1 MMTIWAQK
9 FTELLT
15 RLGTARFSVALFSLI
30 LLISL
35 VGTSTT
41 DILLHGNVTVYDL
54 LTPLILTLLTAPW
67 VLYFFLEMIS
77 QLEKSRRHLFQLV
90 EQLEELREQDKLL
103 NQSLK
108 DKVEQLNFEIEERKK
123 AEFAR
128 QDAIDRLSL
137 EVVERK
143 KTQESLGEQT
153 ALLRSFINSSP
164 DMIYFRNE
172 KGIFY
177 GCNKAVETV
186 TGKKEQELIGLS
198 PFEVYPNEVAMRAIE
213 TDKVLFENNQPIT
226 YEQWLQYPDG
236 RKALFEM
243 RKVPFFS
250 ASGRR
255 LGLLGFGR
263 DITERKKS
271 ADALEKAAR
280 EKTQFIA
287 TLSHELRT
295 PLNGIVGLAR
305 MLRDS
310 PLNEQQLS
318 YINTIY
324 VSAETLGNLFNDI
337 IDLDK
342 ADRRRLAIV
351 PEPQDLPAFTK
362 DVATLAELM
371 ASQRGLGWQ
380 FERQGELPECVEMDA
395 TRTRQILWNLLGNA
409 VKFTEQGKVGLTVS
423 ADVQPDG
430 KAMLRFCVTDT
441 GIGIP
446 KHEID
451 KIFAMYYQVE
461 SGGKMHATGTGIGL
475 AVSKNLAEAMGG
487 QLLVTSTPGQGST
500 FTLLLPLPICKAL
513 KAPALPEPNGQKVLQ
528 ILLVEDIELNVTV
541 AKAVLEKMGHQVT
554 VAMTG
559 QAALDACAMQMFD
572 LVLLDIQLPDMSGFD
587 VACTLREKAEFAE
600 LPIVALTA
608 NVIKDKEQYLENG
621 MDDAISKP
629 LSVAT
634 VSAIIDEFY
643 GEPGAMLNQRR
654 HEEEQEDKLLD
665 TNILGQFVEAVGA
678 AIMLQSA
685 DLLASQMPDYLK
697 VLESNLMAGDKKE
710 ACEMAHKIKG
720 AAAAVGLKRIQQLA
734 NLAQHGDAPAWDENI
749 QEWVDEI
756 VEQWQADLALL
767 RQWLNERSK

>member
-1 MMTIWAQK
+1 MMTAWAQK
-9 FTELLT
+9 FVELLT
-15 RLGTARFSVALFSLI
+15 RLGTARFSIALFSLI
-30 LLISL
+30 MLISL

-54 LTPLILTLLTAPW
+54 LTPLLQTLLTAPW
-67 VLYFFLEMIS
+67 ILYFFLEMIS
-77 QLEKSRRHLFQLV
+77 QLDASRRHLFQLV
-90 EQLEELREQDKLL
+90 EQLEKLREQDRIL
-103 NQSLK
+103 NDSLR
-108 DKVEQLNFEIEERKK
+108 DKVEQLNFEIDERKK

-177 GCNKAVETV
+177 GCNKAVEQV

-198 PFEVYPNEVAMRAIE
+198 PFEVYPNDVAMRAIE
-213 TDKVLFENNQPIT
+213 TDKVVFENNQPVT

-236 RKALFEM
+236 HKALFEM

-263 DITERKKS
+263 DITERKKA

-310 PLNEQQLS
+310 SLTEQQRS

-342 ADRRRLAIV
+342 ADRRRLTIV
-351 PEPQDLPAFTK
+351 PDSQDLGAFIK
-362 DVATLAELM
+362 DVGTLAQLM
-371 ASQRGLGWQ
+371 AEQKGLDWQ
-380 FERQGELPECVEMDA
+380 FDCPAQLPSHVMMDA

-409 VKFTEQGKVGLTVS
+409 VKFTDQGQVGLKVS
-423 ADVQPDG
+423 IEEAQP
-430 KAMLRFCVTDT
+430 KQVTLRFEVTDT

-446 KHEID
+446 KTELD

-461 SGGKMHATGTGIGL
+461 SGGKKHATGTGIGL
-475 AVSKNLAEAMGG
+475 AVSRNLAETMGG
-487 QLLVTSTPGQGST
+487 KLEVSSREGKGSVFALV
-500 FTLLLPLPICKAL
+500 LPLPLCEQQQA
-513 KAPALPEPNGQKVLQ
+513 AAEPDSAKRSLD

-541 AKAVLEKMGHQVT
+541 ARALLEKLGHKVT
-554 VAMTG
+554 VAMDG
-559 QAALDACAMQMFD
+559 QAALTACQGHLFD
-572 LVLLDIQLPDMSGFD
+572 LVLLDIQLPDMTGFE
-587 VACTLREKAEFAE
+587 VACALREQPQFAE

-608 NVIKDKEQYLENG
+608 NVIKDKDQYLENG

-629 LSVAT
+629 LSVASVT
-634 VSAIIDEFY
+634 AIIEEFY
-643 GEPGAMLNQRR
+643 GEPGALLASRVA
-654 HEEEQEDKLLD
+654 EEDEDKLLD
-665 TNILGQFVEAVGA
+665 TDILGQFVEAVGA
-678 AIMLQSA
+678 KIMLQSA
-685 DLLASQMPDYLK
+685 DLFAQQMPDYLK
-697 VLESNLMAGDKKE
+697 VLESNLMAGDKQE

-720 AAAAVGLKRIQQLA
+720 AAAAIGLKRIQQLA
-734 NLAQHGDAPAWDENI
+734 NHAQHGDAPAWDENI
-749 QEWVDEI
+749 QDWLDEI
-756 VEQWQADLALL
+756 LDNWQSDLALL
-767 RQWLNERSK
+767 CDWLQSRS

>member
-1 MMTIWAQK
+1 MLMMTAWAQK
-9 FTELLT
+9 FVELLT
-15 RLGTARFSVALFSLI
+15 RLGTARFSIALFSLI
-30 LLISL
+30 MLISL

-54 LTPLILTLLTAPW
+54 LTPLLQTLLTAPW
-67 VLYFFLEMIS
+67 ILYFFLEMIS
-77 QLEKSRRHLFQLV
+77 QLDASRRHLFQLV
-90 EQLEELREQDKLL
+90 EQLEKLREQDRIL
-103 NQSLK
+103 NESLR
-108 DKVEQLNFEIEERKK
+108 DKVEQLNFEIDERKK

-177 GCNKAVETV
+177 GCNKAVEQV

-198 PFEVYPNEVAMRAIE
+198 PFEVYPNDVAMRAIE
-213 TDKVLFENNQPIT
+213 TDKVVFENNQPVT

-236 RKALFEM
+236 HKALFEM

-263 DITERKKS
+263 DITERKKA

-310 PLNEQQLS
+310 SLTEQQRS

-342 ADRRRLAIV
+342 ADRRRLTIV
-351 PEPQDLPAFTK
+351 PDSQDLGAFIK
-362 DVATLAELM
+362 DVGTLAQLM
-371 ASQRGLGWQ
+371 AEQKGLDWQ
-380 FERQGELPECVEMDA
+380 FDCPAQLPAHVMMDA

-409 VKFTEQGKVGLTVS
+409 VKFTDQGQVGLKVS
-423 ADVQPDG
+423 IEEAQP
-430 KAMLRFCVTDT
+430 KQVTLRFEVTDT

-446 KHEID
+446 KAELD

-461 SGGKMHATGTGIGL
+461 SGGKKHATGTGIGL
-475 AVSKNLAEAMGG
+475 AVSRNLAETMGG
-487 QLLVTSTPGQGST
+487 KLEVSSREGKGSVFALV
-500 FTLLLPLPICKAL
+500 LPLPLCEQQQA
-513 KAPALPEPNGQKVLQ
+513 AAEPGSAKRSLD

-541 AKAVLEKMGHQVT
+541 ARALLEKLGHKVT
-554 VAMTG
+554 VAMYG
-559 QAALDACAMQMFD
+559 QAALTACQGHLFD
-572 LVLLDIQLPDMSGFD
+572 LVLLDIQLPDMTGFE
-587 VACTLREKAEFAE
+587 VACALREQPQFAE

-608 NVIKDKEQYLENG
+608 NVIKDKDQYLENG

-629 LSVAT
+629 LSVASVT
-634 VSAIIDEFY
+634 AIIEEFY
-643 GEPGAMLNQRR
+643 GEPGALLASRVA
-654 HEEEQEDKLLD
+654 EEDEDKLLD
-665 TNILGQFVEAVGA
+665 TDILGQFVEAVGA
-678 AIMLQSA
+678 KIMLQSA
-685 DLLASQMPDYLK
+685 DLFAQQMPDYLK
-697 VLESNLMAGDKKE
+697 VLESNLMAGDKQE

-720 AAAAVGLKRIQQLA
+720 AAAAIGLKRIQQLA
-734 NLAQHGDAPAWDENI
+734 NHAQHGDAPAWDENI
-749 QEWVDEI
+749 QDWLDEI
-756 VEQWQADLALL
+756 LDNWQSDLALL
-767 RQWLNERSK
+767 CDWLQSRS

>member
-1 MMTIWAQK
+1 MMTAWAQK

-15 RLGTARFSVALFSLI
+15 RLGTVRFSIALFSLI

-41 DILLHGNVTVYDL
+41 DILFHGNITVYDL
-54 LTPLILTLLTAPW
+54 LTPLVLTLLTAPW
-67 VLYFFLEMIS
+67 LLYFFLEMIT
-77 QLEKSRRHLFQLV
+77 QLESSRRHLFKLV
-90 EQLEELREQDKLL
+90 EQLEELREQDRVL
-103 NQSLK
+103 NDSLK

-164 DMIYFRNE
+164 DMIYFRSE

-177 GCNKAVETV
+177 GCNKAVEEV
-186 TGKKEQELIGLS
+186 TGRKEQELIGLS
-198 PFEVYPNEVAMRAIE
+198 PFDVYSHDVASRAIE
-213 TDKVLFENNQPIT
+213 TDKVVFEQNQPVT

-243 RKVPFFS
+243 RKVPFYS

-305 MLRDS
+305 MLRDT
-310 PLNEQQLS
+310 PLNAEQS
-318 YINTIY
+318 SFVNTIY

-342 ADRRRLAIV
+342 ADRRRLSIV
-351 PEPQDLPAFTK
+351 PE
-362 DVATLAELM
+362 ATDFPGFVNDISVLASLM
-371 ASQRGLGWQ
+371 AQQKGLQWQ
-380 FERQGELPECVEMDA
+380 CQLPPQLPSYVQMDA

-409 VKFTEQGKVGLTVS
+409 VKFTETGHVSLTVTLEQKGG
-423 ADVQPDG
+423 QPV
-430 KAMLRFCVTDT
+430 AIHYAVTDS

-446 KHEID
+446 QAEQD

-461 SGGKMHATGTGIGL
+461 GSGRHATGTGIGL
-475 AVSKNLAEAMGG
+475 AVSRNLAQAMGG
-487 QLLVTSTPGQGST
+487 ELTVRSQPGQGAT
-500 FTLLLPLPICKAL
+500 FTLSLPLSPCQAPQPVS
-513 KAPALPEPNGQKVLQ
+513 APAQSPLALTV
-528 ILLVEDIELNVTV
+528 LLVEDIELNVTV
-541 AKAVLEKMGHQVT
+541 AKALLEKMGHQVV

-559 QAALDACAMQMFD
+559 QEALQACRQQTFD
-572 LVLLDIQLPDMSGFD
+572 LVLLDIQLPDMTGFE
-587 VACTLREKAEFAE
+587 VACALREQPQFAE

-608 NVIKDKEQYLENG
+608 NVIKDKDEYLENG

-629 LSVAT
+629 LSVASVT
-634 VSAIIDEFY
+634 AIIDEFY
-643 GEPGAMLNQRR
+643 GDPGAMLANRQ
-654 HEEEQEDKLLD
+654 HTEEAEDSLLD
-665 TNILGQFVEAVGA
+665 TEILSQFIDAVGTGP
-678 AIMLQSA
+678 MLQSA
-685 DLLASQMPDYLK
+685 KLFAEQMPDYLK
-697 VLESNLMAGDKKE
+697 VLESNLMAGDNKA

-720 AAAAVGLKRIQQLA
+720 AAAAIGLKRVSQLA
-734 NLAQHGDAPAWDENI
+734 NQAQHGEAPAWQENI
-749 QEWVDEI
+749 QDWVDEI
-756 VEQWQADLALL
+756 SDHWQSDLALL
-767 RQWLNERSK
+767 VQWLEER

>member
-1 MMTIWAQK
+1 MMTAWAQK

-15 RLGTARFSVALFSLI
+15 RLGTARFSIALFSLI
-30 LLISL
+30 LLVCL
-35 VGTSTT
+35 VGTSTA

-54 LTPLILTLLTAPW
+54 LTPLLLTLLTAPW

-77 QLEKSRRHLFQLV
+77 QLDASRRHLFQLV
-90 EQLEELREQDKLL
+90 EQLEQLREQDRVL

-108 DKVEQLNFEIEERKK
+108 DKVEQLNFEIDERKK

-177 GCNKAVETV
+177 GCNKAVEQV

-213 TDKVLFENNQPIT
+213 TDKVLFENNQQVT

-263 DITERKKS
+263 DITERKKA

-305 MLRDS
+305 MLRDTQ
-310 PLNEQQLS
+310 LTEEQRS
-318 YINTIY
+318 YLNTIY

-342 ADRRRLAIV
+342 ADRRRLTIV
-351 PEPQDLPAFTK
+351 PDVQDLPAFI
-362 DVATLAELM
+362 DDISNLAQLM
-371 ASQRGLGWQ
+371 AEQKGLAWR
-380 FERQGELPECVEMDA
+380 FEGPAQLPKHVLMDA
-395 TRTRQILWNLLGNA
+395 TRTRQILWNLIGNA
-409 VKFTEQGKVGLTVS
+409 VKFTDHGQVGLEVS
-423 ADVQPDG
+423 LEAEGAGQVL
-430 KAMLRFCVTDT
+430 ARFAVTDT

-446 KHEID
+446 QGELD

-461 SGGKMHATGTGIGL
+461 SGGKKHATGTGIGL
-475 AVSKNLAEAMGG
+475 AVSRNLALAMGG
-487 QLLVTSTPGQGST
+487 KLEVTSNPGRGST
-500 FTLLLPLPICKAL
+500 FVLTLPLPLSEEEKAAETAHSCAKQSL
-513 KAPALPEPNGQKVLQ
+513 D

-541 AKAVLEKMGHQVT
+541 AKALLEKLGHQVT

-559 QAALDACAMQMFD
+559 QAALEACQGHLFD
-572 LVLLDIQLPDMSGFD
+572 LVLLDIQLPDMTGFE
-587 VACTLREKAEFAE
+587 VACALREQPQFGE

-608 NVIKDKEQYLENG
+608 NVIKDKDEYLENG

-629 LSVAT
+629 LSVASVT
-634 VSAIIDEFY
+634 AIIEEFY
-643 GEPGAMLNQRR
+643 GEPGTGLVQRSVD
-654 HEEEQEDKLLD
+654 EDEDKLLD
-665 TNILGQFVEAVGA
+665 TELLGQFVEAVGA
-678 AIMLQSA
+678 KVMLQSA
-685 DLLASQMPDYLK
+685 GLFAQQMPEYLK
-697 VLESNLMAGDKKE
+697 VLESNLMAGDQQE
-710 ACEMAHKIKG
+710 TCDMAHKIKG
-720 AAAAVGLKRIQQLA
+720 AAAAIGLKRIQQLA
-734 NLAQHGDAPAWDENI
+734 NHAQHGDAPAWQENI
-749 QEWVDEI
+749 QDWVDEI
-756 VEQWQADLALL
+756 AENWESDLALL
-767 RQWLNERSK
+767 NDWLDSRS

>member
-1 MMTIWAQK
+1 MMTAWAQK

-15 RLGTARFSVALFSLI
+15 RLGTARFSIALFSLI
-30 LLISL
+30 LLVSL

-54 LTPLILTLLTAPW
+54 LTPLLLTLLTAPW
-67 VLYFFLEMIS
+67 ILYFFLEMIA
-77 QLEKSRRHLFQLV
+77 QLERSRRHLFQLV
-90 EQLEELREQDKLL
+90 EQLEQLREQDKVL

-108 DKVEQLNFEIEERKK
+108 DKVEQLNFEIDERKK

-177 GCNKAVETV
+177 GCNKAVEEV

-213 TDKVLFENNQPIT
+213 TDKVLFANNQQVT

-263 DITERKKS
+263 DITERKKA

-305 MLRDS
+305 MLKDTE
-310 PLNEQQLS
+310 LTEQQRS
-318 YINTIY
+318 YLNTIY

-342 ADRRRLAIV
+342 ADRRRLTIV
-351 PEPQDLPAFTK
+351 PDSQDLPAFIK
-362 DVATLAELM
+362 DLANLAELM
-371 ASQRGLGWQ
+371 AQQKGLGWQ
-380 FERQGELPECVEMDA
+380 FECQGELPQRVQMDA
-395 TRTRQILWNLLGNA
+395 TRTRQVLWNLLGNA
-409 VKFTEQGKVGLTVS
+409 VKFTEQGKVGLAVKVEPAPTGS
-423 ADVQPDG
+423 TRLA
-430 KAMLRFCVTDT
+430 FTVTDT

-446 KHEID
+446 KAELD

-461 SGGKMHATGTGIGL
+461 SGGKKHATGTGIGL
-475 AVSKNLAEAMGG
+475 AVSRNLAEAMGG
-487 QLLVTSTPGQGST
+487 QLDVQSAPGKGSS
-500 FTLLLPLPICKAL
+500 FTLTLTLPLCDKPKAL
-513 KAPALPEPNGQKVLQ
+513 PAEEPTAQRKLD

-541 AKAVLEKMGHQVT
+541 AKALLTKLGHQVT
-554 VAMTG
+554 VAMDG
-559 QAALDACAMQMFD
+559 QAALTACQHHLFD
-572 LVLLDIQLPDMSGFD
+572 LVLLDIQLPDMTGFE
-587 VACTLREKAEFAE
+587 VACALREEERFAE

-608 NVIKDKEQYLENG
+608 NVIKDKDEYLENG

-629 LSVAT
+629 LSVAS

-643 GEPGAMLNQRR
+643 GEPGAVLATRR
-654 HEEEQEDKLLD
+654 ETEEDEDKLLD
-665 TNILGQFVEAVGA
+665 TDILSQFVEAVGA
-678 AIMLQSA
+678 PIMQQSV
-685 DLLASQMPDYLK
+685 DLLENQMPDYLK
-697 VLESNLMAGDKKE
+697 VLESNLMAGDKK
-710 ACEMAHKIKG
+710 ATCEMAHKIKG

-734 NLAQHGDAPAWDENI
+734 NHAQHGEAPAWGENI
-749 QEWVDEI
+749 HEWVDEI
-756 VEQWQADLALL
+756 VEQWQSDLALL
-767 RQWLNERSK
+767 RQWLDERS